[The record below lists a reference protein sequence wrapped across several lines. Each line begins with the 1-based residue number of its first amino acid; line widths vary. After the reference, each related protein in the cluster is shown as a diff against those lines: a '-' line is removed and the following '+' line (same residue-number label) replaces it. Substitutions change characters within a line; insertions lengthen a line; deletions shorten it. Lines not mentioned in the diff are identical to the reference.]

1 MRRAAVVTMGILVL
15 MPLLARAQ
23 APPAAT
29 SPPPPPPRQEGTAE
43 FAFVGTSGNSS
54 TDSVGLGGELTY
66 RPDPWTLATKAA
78 YVRNEAASE
87 LKAESFDLA
96 FNASR
101 PIRPRLM
108 MFGRYEYLHDRFA
121 GIEQRQTL
129 EGGVGYV
136 LVDTAPHKLTVEE
149 SLGYAHEGPLLGPTL
164 SNGIL
169 TTAALYT
176 VKISKTAEFSED
188 GRLVLSL
195 SDGSDWRVANV
206 ASVTAKL
213 TTLLSL
219 KLSNTVRFVN
229 APVMSFEKTDTITA
243 VALVAKF

>member
-1 MRRAAVVTMGILVL
+1 
-15 MPLLARAQ
+15 
-23 APPAAT
+23 
-29 SPPPPPPRQEGTAE
+29 
-43 FAFVGTSGNSS
+43 
-54 TDSVGLGGELTY
+54 VGLGGELTY

-78 YVRNEAASE
+78 YVRNEAASA

-101 PIRPRLM
+101 PVRPRLM
-108 MFGRYEYLHDRFA
+108 TFGRYEYLHDRFA

-136 LVDTAPHKLTVEE
+136 VVDTAPHKLTVEE

-169 TTAALYT
+169 TTAVLYT

-195 SDGSDWRVANV
+195 ADGSDWRVANV

-229 APVMSFEKTDTITA
+229 APVVSFEKTDTITA